1 MPICLAATHRAKGVW
16 ATTPS
21 SADVPRR
28 PKVAGTHVASIGRG
42 LHPSQSRLPRCRRT
56 VGRPAHAQHGRR
68 SATNRCPARLL
79 DEVIL
84 RSAAVAAAIVLLAA
98 CGSRVAEVSPST
110 TPAPA
115 SPSAAP
121 SRSVSSPS
129 AAPSAVQYPSSA
141 VRIVINAVERPPGS
155 ETLVDG
161 IGGTTVVLTFPF
173 PVDRAS
179 VDPFLARSGAPSW
192 TDERTVTLAFPE
204 SEPSLGFKIPQVRSV
219 DGLSSIDLLIVAIRY
234 VSSEVLSVY
243 TVAGALAPG
252 GPTASGSWRVPVADS
267 VAASPDLS
275 RVLLYHS
282 PRTPSGPPPR
292 VLELATR
299 SLIALSAGDGSFAFG
314 GWLPDGQVLLVGSS
328 VWLGS
333 ATAEPL
339 RMVADLSRQQPTFA
353 QPSPA
358 GTYVAVVG
366 ADAVSLVNLRDG
378 SVRPVTGSSGSCAPG
393 LAWSRDETL
402 IAWID
407 CATLAVRITD
417 VASGRTVR
425 TIDGV
430 SRALAAL
437 PTGDLIITRDSGQ
450 TGEGAR
456 SLGVV
461 YGFDGTE
468 KARYLGYAWSVSAD
482 GRYLLNIGSCCAGG
496 PSSTISDLRS
506 PSMQPV
512 MLPGLA
518 SWTVDGRIL
527 VAGSFTR

>member
-1 MPICLAATHRAKGVW
+1 M
-16 ATTPS
+16 
-21 SADVPRR
+21 
-28 PKVAGTHVASIGRG
+28 
-42 LHPSQSRLPRCRRT
+42 
-56 VGRPAHAQHGRR
+56 
-68 SATNRCPARLL
+68 
-79 DEVIL
+79 IL
-84 RSAAVAAAIVLLAA
+84 RRAAVAAAAIVFVAA
-98 CGSRVAEVSPST
+98 CGSHVAEAPTST

-115 SPSAAP
+115 SPSAAASP
-121 SRSVSSPS
+121 SLSPPS

-141 VRIVINAVERPPGS
+141 VRIAINGVERAPGS

-173 PVDRAS
+173 PVDRSS

-192 TDERTVTLAFPE
+192 TDDRTVRLAFPE
-204 SEPSLGFKIPQVRSV
+204 SEASLGFKITQVRSV
-219 DGLSSIDLLIVAIRY
+219 DGLSSIDLVMVPIRY
-234 VSSEVLSVY
+234 ESSEVLSVY
-243 TVAGALAPG
+243 TVADALAPG
-252 GPTASGSWRVPVADS
+252 GPKVSGSWRVPVADS
-267 VAASPDLS
+267 AAASPDLS
-275 RVLLYHS
+275 RVLLFHS
-282 PRTPSGPPPR
+282 PRMPSGPPPR

-314 GWLPDGQVLLVGSS
+314 GWLPDGRVLLVGTS
-328 VWLGS
+328 VWLGP
-333 ATAEPL
+333 ATAVPL
-339 RMVADLSRQQPTFA
+339 RLVADISRVQATSA
-353 QPSPA
+353 RPSPA
-358 GTYVAVVG
+358 GSYAAVAG
-366 ADAVSLVNLRDG
+366 ADGVSLVNLRDG
-378 SVRPVTGSSGSCAPG
+378 SVRAVTGSSGSCDPG

-417 VASGRTVR
+417 VATNRTVR

-430 SRALAAL
+430 SRGLAAL
-437 PTGDLIITRDSGQ
+437 PTGDLIVTRDSGQ

-468 KARYLGYAWSVSAD
+468 KAQYLGYAWSLSTD

-496 PSSTISDLRS
+496 PTSTISDLRS
-506 PSMQPV
+506 PGMEPV